1 MIKKFIYLC
10 CITLALAG
18 CSEEA
23 LNGDS
28 VITKPTEQAS
38 NIDKWVFK
46 NLTEPYNV
54 QVIYQSGSIAM
65 APDEYAPK
73 TEKVLDVLETIKA
86 LWVDVYAT
94 EGIGGTNYLK
104 DKMPMRIHLIGGRK
118 LDASGKELITNPT
131 ATGINMYIY
140 NVNEFNRNDEH
151 DVFCLMRSVHFQFAK
166 RLLELKGYDRD
177 KFLQISRHRYR
188 NSPYGVNVGLTKQSR
203 HEAFDVSRKAAKRGC
218 FSLFGLS
225 SAEDDMADMIS
236 TLLTHKP
243 TVEQERLQAARHY
256 EIPKNDPDPDYTR
269 QLAQEGEQ
277 CAQEMEQ
284 KMVIVRDF
292 FKKEAGLNLNQLQLL
307 SINKL
312 INFTK
317 TKNRDE

>member
-1 MIKKFIYLC
+1 
-10 CITLALAG
+10 
-18 CSEEA
+18 
-23 LNGDS
+23 
-28 VITKPTEQAS
+28 
-38 NIDKWVFK
+38 
-46 NLTEPYNV
+46 
-54 QVIYQSGSIAM
+54 M

-94 EGIGGTNYLK
+94 EGIGGTNYLT

-118 LDASGKELITNPT
+118 LDASGKELISNPT

-177 KFLQISRHRYR
+177 KFLQSSRHRDR
-188 NSPYGVNVGLTKQSR
+188 NSPYGGNVGLTKQGR
-203 HEAFDVSRKAAKRGC
+203 HEAFDVSREAAKRGW
-218 FSLFGLS
+218 FSRFGLS

-243 TVEQERLQAARHY
+243 TVEQERLQRS
-256 EIPKNDPDPDYTR
+256 EER
-269 QLAQEGEQ
+269 RVG
-277 CAQEMEQ
+277 
-284 KMVIVRDF
+284 
-292 FKKEAGLNLNQLQLL
+292 KECRSRWSLYH
-307 SINKL
+307 
-312 INFTK
+312 
-317 TKNRDE
+317 